1 MRPSGERRPRLLLAG
16 SSHVRLFFPY
26 IRDFLGETALVS
38 KLPSDA
44 GRTDEILKSLV
55 SWPLEEQD
63 VIYLYAGHRDLM
75 LQEGEKVFVS
85 LADYEKNLRAIISTI
100 QKRTDAR
107 LVLSTLP
114 PVSSG
119 FLTVD
124 PGRNKRI
131 NKYNAVITH
140 VSSEKEIPVHD
151 FRGYVLQQGS
161 NEDIYL
167 DGLHFT
173 RRFYRTFGKNLG
185 NFLMDIVYSRQQR

>member
-1 MRPSGERRPRLLLAG
+1 MAMRSSGERRPRLLLAG
-16 SSHVRLFFPY
+16 SSHVRLFFPD
-26 IRDFLGETALVS
+26 IRKFLGETALIS
-38 KLPSDA
+38 KLPFDA
-44 GRTDEILKSLV
+44 GRTDEILKSLA

-63 VIYLYAGHRDLM
+63 VVYLYAGHRDLM

-85 LADYEKNLRAIISTI
+85 LADFEKNLRAIISRM

-107 LVLSTLP
+107 IVLSTLP

-119 FLTVD
+119 FLTGD

-131 NKYNAVITH
+131 DQYNTVITRISH
-140 VSSEKEIPVHD
+140 EQEIPVHD
-151 FRGYVLQQGS
+151 FRGYVLQQDR

-173 RRFYRTFGKNLG
+173 RQFYRSFGKDLG
-185 NFLMDIVYSRQQR
+185 KFLMGIVHSGG